1 MTTYE
6 TGDTAMDTSSI
17 SEALGFV
24 LDEIGRDVADGLYED
39 AYELG
44 SFGML
49 HDYVDANDYITA
61 ASEQFCAFHDG
72 TATEAGYLRW
82 LEWANALTDALD
94 TALFKSPIP
103 VPEVTA

>member
-17 SEALGFV
+17 SGALGFV
-24 LDEIGRDVADGLYED
+24 LDEIRRDVAEGLYED

-49 HDYVDANDYITA
+49 HDYVDANDYLTA
-61 ASEQFCAFHDG
+61 ASERFCRFHDRTG
-72 TATEAGYLRW
+72 TEEGYMLW
-82 LEWANALTDALD
+82 LEWTNELTDAVD
-94 TALFKSPIP
+94 TALYRKPIP